1 MNLSTLDDILSGGG
15 ATAKF
20 EAPGETYAG
29 EIVDI
34 AVRQVNDYDTGKPSF
49 WDDGNPQE
57 QIVVTIA
64 TADSTGPDDDGHRNV
79 YIKGWGDQLKQ
90 FRQAAKALGRNP
102 RAGDIFTA
110 TYTGDGEKKN
120 ARFNAPKLFQYEITA
135 GSAGLSNLTDQP
147 ATQAPAQQAPAT
159 PAAPAAPAPDA
170 APAGEKSPNE
180 KARQL
185 IELGLDDNTIA
196 AQLGLDIDV
205 VGILRQTL
213 QG

>member
-29 EIVDI
+29 EVVDI
-34 AVRQVNDYDTGKPSF
+34 AVRQVNDYDSGKPAF

-79 YIKGWGDQLKQ
+79 YIKGWGDQLKA

-102 RAGDIFTA
+102 RKGDIFTA
-110 TYTGDGEKKN
+110 TYVGEGEKKN
-120 ARFNAPKLFQYEITA
+120 PRFNAPKLFQYEITA
-135 GSAGLSNLTDQP
+135 GSAGLSNLTEQP
-147 ATQAPAQQAPAT
+147 TQQAPAT
-159 PAAPAAPAPDA
+159 PAAPAQA
-170 APAGEKSPNE
+170 APVPAAAPSAEKSPNE

-185 IELGLDDNTIA
+185 IELGLDDATIA
-196 AQLGLDIDV
+196 GQLGLDIDV

>member
-20 EAPGETYAG
+20 ETPGETYAG
-29 EIVDI
+29 EVVDI
-34 AVRQVNDYDTGKPSF
+34 AVRQVNDYDSGKPAF

-79 YIKGWGDQLKQ
+79 YIKGWGDQLKA

-102 RAGDIFTA
+102 RKGDIFTA
-110 TYTGDGEKKN
+110 TYVGEGEKKN
-120 ARFNAPKLFQYEITA
+120 PRFNAPKLFQYEITA
-135 GSAGLSNLTDQP
+135 GSAGLSNLTEQP
-147 ATQAPAQQAPAT
+147 TQQG
-159 PAAPAAPAPDA
+159 PAAPAAPAQA
-170 APAGEKSPNE
+170 APVPAAAPSAEKSPNE

-185 IELGLDDNTIA
+185 IELGLDDATIA
-196 AQLGLDIDV
+196 GQLGLDIDV

>member
-29 EIVDI
+29 EVVDI
-34 AVRQVNDYDTGKPSF
+34 AVRQVNDYDSGKPAF

-79 YIKGWGDQLKQ
+79 YIKGWGDQLKA

-102 RAGDIFTA
+102 RKGDIFTA
-110 TYTGDGEKKN
+110 TYVGEGEKKN
-120 ARFNAPKLFQYEITA
+120 PRFNAPKLFQYEITA
-135 GSAGLSNLTDQP
+135 GSAGLSNLTEQP
-147 ATQAPAQQAPAT
+147 TQQPPAT
-159 PAAPAAPAPDA
+159 PAAPAQAAPAPAA
-170 APAGEKSPNE
+170 APSAEKSPNE

-185 IELGLDDNTIA
+185 IELGLDDATIA
-196 AQLGLDIDV
+196 GQLGLDIDV

>member
-29 EIVDI
+29 EVVDI
-34 AVRQVNDYDTGKPSF
+34 AVRQVNDYDSGKPAF

-79 YIKGWGDQLKQ
+79 YIKGWGDQLKA

-102 RAGDIFTA
+102 RKGDLFTA
-110 TYTGDGEKKN
+110 TYVGEGEKKN
-120 ARFNAPKLFQYEITA
+120 PRFNAPKLFQYEITA
-135 GSAGLSNLTDQP
+135 GSAGLSNLTEQP
-147 ATQAPAQQAPAT
+147 TQQTPAT
-159 PAAPAAPAPDA
+159 PAAPAQAAPAPAA
-170 APAGEKSPNE
+170 APSAEKSPNE

-185 IELGLDDNTIA
+185 IELGLDDATIA
-196 AQLGLDIDV
+196 GQLGLDIDV

>member
-1 MNLSTLDDILSGGG
+1 MTMNLSTLDDILSGGG

-29 EIVDI
+29 EVVDI
-34 AVRQVNDYDTGKPSF
+34 AVRQVNDYDSGKPAF

-79 YIKGWGDQLKQ
+79 YIKGWGDQLKA

-102 RAGDIFTA
+102 RKGDIFTA
-110 TYTGDGEKKN
+110 TYVGEGEKKN
-120 ARFNAPKLFQYEITA
+120 PRFNAPKLFQYEITA
-135 GSAGLSNLTDQP
+135 GSAGLSNLTEQP
-147 ATQAPAQQAPAT
+147 TQQAPAT
-159 PAAPAAPAPDA
+159 PAAPAQAAPAPAA
-170 APAGEKSPNE
+170 APPAEKSPNE

-185 IELGLDDNTIA
+185 IELGLDDATIA